1 MTLQFSLKTTAAEKL
16 RTQCLVLPVQAGRL
30 TPTGAAIDARL
41 DNALSAILKAGDLG
55 KKPGSTQLVPTS
67 VKGLPRILLVSMGHE
82 DTIKAPRFAEA
93 VRSAFRAVLASPATD
108 AFCCL
113 HEAHVELR
121 ELPWRVGQIV
131 LAAREVRYRFDD
143 YKSKPES
150 APALKDV
157 VLGVESAA
165 DQKAL
170 APRVARMSDLAD
182 GIDTARNLGNQPPN
196 VCHPSFLANQAQKLG
211 RQLKLK
217 VEVLD
222 QKQMASLGM
231 GALLAVAQ
239 GSAQPPKLIVM
250 HYRGAGARQAP
261 VVLVGKGITFDT
273 GGISLK
279 PAADMDEMKYDM
291 SGAGSVFGTLQ
302 AVAQMKLKINLTV
315 IIAAAENMPSGSAAR
330 PGDIVTTMSGQ
341 TVEILNTDAEGRL
354 VLCDAL
360 TYAERFKPAAV
371 IDVATLTGAC
381 VIALGHQRAGLFSND
396 EALSAQIQA
405 AGDDSGDTCW
415 PMPMDDAYNEQL
427 RSPFADM
434 GNIGGRPAG
443 AITAACYLSRFT
455 KAYSWAHLDVAGV
468 AWRSGSNKGS
478 TGRPVALLTH
488 FLMDRAG

>member
-67 VKGLPRILLVSMGHE
+67 VKGLPRILLVSMGPE

-143 YKSKPES
+143 YKSKPEA

-170 APRVARMSDLAD
+170 ASRVARMSDLAD
-182 GIDTARNLGNQPPN
+182 GIDTARDLGNQPPN
-196 VCHPSFLANQAQKLG
+196 VCHPSFLASQAQKLG

-261 VVLVGKGITFDT
+261 IVLVGKGITFDT

-279 PAADMDEMKYDM
+279 PGADMDEMKYDM

-341 TVEILNTDAEGRL
+341 T
-354 VLCDAL
+354 
-360 TYAERFKPAAV
+360 P
-371 IDVATLTGAC
+371 
-381 VIALGHQRAGLFSND
+381 RAGWCCATPSPTP
-396 EALSAQIQA
+396 SA
-405 AGDDSGDTCW
+405 SSRRRSSTW
-415 PMPMDDAYNEQL
+415 P
-427 RSPFADM
+427 RSPVPASLPWAISGPASSRM
-434 GNIGGRPAG
+434 TRPCRRRSRPLAMIPATPAGPCRWTTPTTSSCARPLPTWATSAAARPAPSRPPATCRALPRPIRGRTWTWRAWPG
-443 AITAACYLSRFT
+443 ARGPT
-455 KAYSWAHLDVAGV
+455 
-468 AWRSGSNKGS
+468 
-478 TGRPVALLTH
+478 
-488 FLMDRAG
+488 RAPRVVRWHCSPTS

>member
-143 YKSKPES
+143 YKSKPEA
-150 APALKDV
+150 APALKEV

-170 APRVARMSDLAD
+170 APRAARMSDLAD
-182 GIDTARNLGNQPPN
+182 GIDTARDLGNQPPN
-196 VCHPSFLANQAQKLG
+196 VCHPSFLASQAQKLG

-231 GALLAVAQ
+231 GALL
-239 GSAQPPKLIVM
+239 
-250 HYRGAGARQAP
+250 
-261 VVLVGKGITFDT
+261 
-273 GGISLK
+273 
-279 PAADMDEMKYDM
+279 
-291 SGAGSVFGTLQ
+291 

-415 PMPMDDAYNEQL
+415 PMPMADAYNEQL

-443 AITAACYLSRFT
+443 AITAACYLSRFA

-468 AWRSGSNKGS
+468 AWRSGANKGS

>member
-67 VKGLPRILLVSMGHE
+67 VKGLPRILLVSMGPE

-143 YKSKPES
+143 YKSKPEA

-182 GIDTARNLGNQPPN
+182 GIDTARDLGNQPPN
-196 VCHPSFLANQAQKLG
+196 VCHPSFLASQAQKLG

-231 GALLAVAQ
+231 GA
-239 GSAQPPKLIVM
+239 
-250 HYRGAGARQAP
+250 
-261 VVLVGKGITFDT
+261 
-273 GGISLK
+273 
-279 PAADMDEMKYDM
+279 
-291 SGAGSVFGTLQ
+291 LQ

-443 AITAACYLSRFT
+443 AITAACYLSRFA

-468 AWRSGSNKGS
+468 AWRSGANKGS